1 MHGSGTAEGYIRH
14 PLPHEFCRPVVVSCE
29 LEGATMTD
37 RIPWSGV
44 ITAVQPRIRLTRSF
58 DERSH
63 TYLGYLLRIQGTLGT
78 TSGDFRIAVG
88 PGAHAQ
94 HEFRVGDSLAGLGDR
109 VADPRLEIADLYRVS
124 KLKLIAR
131 GEPGTAACY
140 GPLSCSQYRPGPTRK
155 VPGRSGMAYEEQDWV
170 DQDATSHRGPDE

>member
-1 MHGSGTAEGYIRH
+1 MHGSGTVEGYIRH

-63 TYLGYLLRIQGTLGT
+63 TYLGYLLRIQGTIGT
-78 TSGDFRIAVG
+78 TSGEFRIAVG
-88 PGAHAQ
+88 QGAHAQ
-94 HEFRVGDSLAGLGDR
+94 HEFRIGDSVAGLGDR

-131 GEPGTAACY
+131 GEPGTATSPWQAACRHHWRSIASV
-140 GPLSCSQYRPGPTRK
+140 GIGVWRRRPTSPNAA
-155 VPGRSGMAYEEQDWV
+155 VVSGAAPWL
-170 DQDATSHRGPDE
+170 